1 MGMRKFLLIIFIS
14 ITASSFGQPLK
25 LLLQKPGEVEVRIN
39 FSLAAVSVSTY
50 NNLFGQPKTG
60 VRSLTNMTDIN
71 GRATD
76 WDITTVATA
85 NWRDSV
91 FNVSATDGIAGMTAM
106 SFLTGATSGVYANGY
121 YNYGSLSPG
130 GYDASLHQFLI
141 SGLNPNK
148 TYEIKITGADGT
160 YTFDANPSRYT
171 VTGLTTPAS
180 QDVDGNVTSQ
190 SNGAT
195 FTIQPAT
202 DGTIKVWM
210 NCVPGSSNLNM
221 AQGMIIKQL

>member
-1 MGMRKFLLIIFIS
+1 MRKLILIAILFS
-14 ITASSFGQPLK
+14 FTVLHSQPPNTGMMKSSTAR
-25 LLLQKPGEVEVRIN
+25 EVRIN

-60 VRSLTNMTDIN
+60 VRSLTNMNDIN
-71 GRATD
+71 GIATD

-91 FNVSATDGIAGMTAM
+91 FTVSATDGIAGMTAM
-106 SFLTGATSGVYANGY
+106 SFFTGATSGVYANAY
-121 YNYGSLSPG
+121 YQYGSLSPG
-130 GYDASLHQFLI
+130 GYDAALHQFLV

-148 TYEIKITGADGT
+148 FYEIKITGADGT

>member
-1 MGMRKFLLIIFIS
+1 MR
-14 ITASSFGQPLK
+14 K
-25 LLLQKPGEVEVRIN
+25 LLLIPILFCAMLANSQPPQAAMMHVAPSREVRIN
-39 FSLAAVSVSTY
+39 FSLAAVSVSTW

-60 VRSLTNMTDIN
+60 VRSLTNMNDIN
-71 GRATD
+71 GIATD

-85 NWRDSV
+85 NWRDTV
-91 FNVSATDGIAGMTAM
+91 FTVSATDGIAGMTAM
-106 SFLTGATSGVYANGY
+106 SFFPGSTSGVYANAY
-121 YNYGSLSPG
+121 YQYGSLSPG

-148 TYEIKITGADGT
+148 FYEIKITGADGT

-171 VTGLTTPAS
+171 VSGLTTPAS

-195 FTIQPAT
+195 FTIQPAA

-221 AQGMIIKQL
+221 AQGLIIKQL

>member
-1 MGMRKFLLIIFIS
+1 MGMCKFLLIVFLFIS
-14 ITASSFGQPLK
+14 SFCSGQPLR
-25 LLLQKPGEVEVRIN
+25 LLLAKPGIVEVRIN

-50 NNLFGQPKTG
+50 NNLFGAPKTG
-60 VRSLTNMTDIN
+60 VRSLTDMTDIN
-71 GRATD
+71 GRTTT

-91 FNVSATDGIAGMTAM
+91 YTVSATDGIAGMTAM
-106 SFLTGATSGVYANGY
+106 SFLSGATSGVWANGY
-121 YNYGSLSPG
+121 YQYGATSPAS
-130 GYDASLHQFLI
+130 YNASLHQFLI

-171 VTGLTTPAS
+171 VSGLTTPAS
-180 QDVDGNVTSQ
+180 QDVNGNVTSQ
-190 SNGAT
+190 SSGAT
-195 FTIQPAT
+195 FTLQPAA

-210 NCVPGSSNLNM
+210 NSVSGSSDLNM

>member
-1 MGMRKFLLIIFIS
+1 MYKLILIILS
-14 ITASSFGQPLK
+14 LSALVADCQP
-25 LLLQKPGEVEVRIN
+25 PGIAVVPKTPARVVRIN
-39 FSLAAVSVSTY
+39 FSLASVSVSTY

-71 GRATD
+71 GIATD

-91 FNVSATDGIAGMTAM
+91 FTVSATDGIAGMTAM
-106 SFLTGATSGVYANGY
+106 SFFTGATSGVYANAY
-121 YNYGSLSPG
+121 YQYGSLSPG
-130 GYDASLHQFLI
+130 GYDASLHQFLV

-148 TYEIKITGADGT
+148 FYQIKITGADGT

-171 VTGLTTPAS
+171 VSGLTTPAS

-195 FTIQPAT
+195 FILQSAA
-202 DGTIKVWM
+202 DGTMKVWM
-210 NCVPGSSNLNM
+210 NAVPGSSNLNM
-221 AQGMIIKQL
+221 AQAMEITQL